1 MDRACQGDV
10 FFLQIVRHF
19 PENGGAVTFC
29 LQVFKARNCPF
40 CPAIRC
46 FRICRTFHTRW
57 MKPFPSSVEPSLP
70 MTQKDSLM
78 QVCGFIDWSSY
89 ESFFTY
95 SQQSSCK
102 CLRTPNG
109 FLCLKRG

>member
-29 LQVFKARNCPF
+29 LQVFKVRNC
-40 CPAIRC
+40 
-46 FRICRTFHTRW
+46 TRW

-70 MTQKDSLM
+70 MAQKDSLM
-78 QVCGFIDWSSY
+78 QVCGFIDWPSY